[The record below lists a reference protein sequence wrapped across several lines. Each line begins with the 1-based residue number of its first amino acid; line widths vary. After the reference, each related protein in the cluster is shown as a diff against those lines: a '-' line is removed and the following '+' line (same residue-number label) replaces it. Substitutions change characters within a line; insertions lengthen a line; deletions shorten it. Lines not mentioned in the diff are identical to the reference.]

1 LISSRAHLSLSF
13 ALFREEEEEKKK
25 HKKRN
30 NDTTE
35 TTTVRKKKTTTTTK
49 RGKEERETRRHR
61 LVTSFSKGNSG
72 HQKLSLHFPFRVF
85 ELEVKNTRKR
95 TTQIF
100 SSSSSSE

>member
-1 LISSRAHLSLSF
+1 LRSF
-13 ALFREEEEEKKK
+13 EKKRRKRRSTRRGTERHHRNDNRPKEEEEDDDDEER
-25 HKKRN
+25 KRRAR
-30 NDTTE
+30 DE
-35 TTTVRKKKTTTTTK
+35 TTSS
-49 RGKEERETRRHR
+49 

-72 HQKLSLHFPFRVF
+72 HQKLSLHFPFRVL